1 MYFKTTLIRC
11 ALFFFLCIPL
21 FLTQAFSQA
30 APVVTGELKKWH
42 NVTLTFTGPS
52 SSETA
57 TPNPFLDYR
66 MVVIFSNGSKSY
78 AIPGYF
84 AADGN
89 AANSSATSG
98 DKWRVHFVPTATGQW
113 TWEAYFHE
121 GSQIALDTDLDNGTP
136 VSFNGQTGTLT
147 IGATDKS
154 GRDLRGK
161 GMLQYVGGHYLR
173 FAETGEYFVKGGA
186 DSPENFLNYADFD
199 NSANSGGFRKTW
211 SPHVS
216 DWQTGDPT
224 WKNGLGKGI
233 IGAINYLSSKGMN
246 VFSFLTMNTNGD
258 DKDVFPWIVNN
269 GSNAPQD
276 DRTRFDCSKL
286 DQWEV
291 VFDHADKKGMYLHFK
306 LQEIEND
313 RLLDDGQL
321 GVERK
326 VYYRELIA
334 RFGHHLALN
343 WNLGEEYDAYISL
356 NDSQQLLLKSFAQY
370 IRDTDPYKHHIVVHT
385 WPGQQ
390 NAVYTPM
397 LGTST
402 ELTGVSI
409 QTNFNQVHQL
419 TLEWR
424 NKSVQAGKPWVVAND
439 EQGSAT
445 TGVTPD
451 GTGNNHTNI
460 RRFTLWGNLMAGG
473 AGVEYYFG
481 YNYPQSDLTCE
492 DFRSRDNM
500 WDQTRYALDF
510 FTTQL
515 PFWQMANYNSL
526 VSNFLNS
533 NTNYCFA
540 KPGETYVVYA
550 PTSIPFLDLQNFN
563 DTFDVQWFNPR
574 TGGALQNGSIAF
586 VVGPGFVNLGTPPSG
601 STGDWV
607 ALVKS
612 RNVAPVLTPP
622 VIDLSQP
629 ANGAQFYFNQNVSI
643 AASASDPGGN
653 VTQVQFFNGSALIQT
668 VTAAPY
674 TLNWTPPGPGAY
686 QIKAVATDNDGLTAR
701 DSANITVLPNQP
713 PVQQIAQPQPGASF
727 NYNQLVQFTVTANDP
742 DNGVSLVTFL
752 VNGSVVQTFTA
763 PPYTLDWV
771 PSGPGAYS
779 FKSIAADPLGLTD
792 ADSVSFTIL
801 PNQAPLVAFSQ
812 PVNGDSFAY
821 NQQVNLAASASDPD
835 GLVDSV
841 RFFLGGNLLQAIGA
855 APYSLV
861 WSPSGPGVYTFY
873 VTATDT
879 SGLVAT
885 DSVTITVLPN
895 QPPLLSFTQP
905 LNGANTPFNQPVSVS
920 VTASDPDGLVD
931 SVRIFEGNTL
941 LQAFGTGPYGLLWM
955 PPTSGTYVIK
965 AIATDNTGL
974 ATVDS
979 VTFTVLPNQ
988 PPVAQFSSPDSG
1000 TQATIGIPINLSA
1013 TASDP
1018 DANLAGV
1025 FYSVNGTLVDSAFS
1039 SPFDVSWTPANLG
1052 LRTVIVT
1059 AFDSLGLTGADTI
1072 QVNVV
1077 ANQPPVVSWQQPV
1090 NLTQVPLLQPVTL
1103 TATASDP
1110 DGTVT
1115 QVQFFVGGAP
1125 LFTDTQAP
1133 FTTTWTPVVSGNYSL
1148 VAIATDNQ
1156 GETSNAVISVNVAS
1170 NLNPLVDI
1178 TQPLAGATLPQGQPV
1193 TVSASASDPDGTVAQ
1208 VAYFVN
1214 GTLFQTVTSA
1224 PYSTSWTPASTGT
1237 FTLRAVVTDNL
1248 GATGVDSVAV
1258 TVVGNTPPI
1267 VVITTPINGFV
1278 APMGIQVRFTATATD
1293 PNGTISK
1300 VEFFRN
1306 GVFFTLQQVAP
1317 YTAFWTPAA
1326 PGTYTIVAVGTDNQG
1341 ATGSDTITVVVPN
1354 QPPVVDITQ
1363 PANNTSRP
1371 VGLPFTIS
1379 ATASD
1384 PDGTVA
1390 QVAFFRGNVLISTD
1404 IGSPFSAVWNPSTPG
1419 PVQLIAVATD
1429 NFGATRS
1436 DTVNITVTAN
1446 QSPVVA
1452 FTQPANGASLTI
1464 NQPIAMNVT
1473 ASDPDGS
1480 VVRVEFY
1487 NGTTLLNT
1495 DVSPPFAF
1503 NWTAPAVGA
1512 YTLRAIAYDNVNNSA
1527 TATVNVTVVANQPP
1541 TVALTQPS
1549 NLGPFLANR
1558 PINLQATASDTD
1570 GSVVSVTFLVNGAP
1584 ILVDATS
1591 PYAATFTPTQ
1601 PGNYTILAR
1610 ALDNNGATSSSSVVI
1625 TVVPNPAPVVTITQP
1640 ASNINV
1646 LTGTPV
1652 NVQFTVTDQDNNVTG
1667 IGLFRNGTQVQTFTG
1682 SGPYSHSWTPLTA
1695 GTYTY
1700 IAVATDAGAN
1710 VSRDTVV
1717 VTAVVVNPPTVQFLN
1732 PLNQLSIKSGL
1743 PAPVSITAASNGVG
1757 TISQVV
1763 FRVGN
1768 TVQNTFTQPPYT
1780 TTWTPPTNGAYNLFA
1795 IATDNFGQ
1803 TRRDSIRVFAVP
1815 NQAPVVDLVQPL
1827 NNANV
1832 IFGQPVTIQ
1841 ATATDP
1847 DGTVASVALQAG
1859 STTLQTFST
1868 GPFQTTWTPPAPGFY
1883 VIRARATDNNGAVS
1897 IDSATIQVANFQ
1909 PPVVQFVSPVMGGT
1923 VPFGQTATVQV
1934 NANDPDGT
1942 VQEVRFFQGTT
1953 LLQTQT
1959 APPYT
1964 FSWTPPTPGAY
1975 NLIARALDSQ
1985 GLWGRD
1991 SIRVNA
1997 VPSNTPPVIAIQTPT
2012 ANQTL
2017 ALGVPTQVLANIT
2030 DPGGAVAQVQLF
2042 INGVQVQ
2049 SFTQS
2054 PYSFTW
2060 TPNATGATR
2069 VTFRATDNLGAVRR
2083 DSVWVNVI
2091 LVSPPSIAFLTPV
2104 NQAAVKTNL
2113 PNPIQ
2118 IQASSSGS
2126 TVTQVVFRV
2135 GSTVMNTFTQPPYT
2149 TTWTPPTNGAYN
2161 LIAIATNSFGM
2172 TSRDSI
2178 RVFSSPN
2185 QPPLVDLT
2193 QPLNGQSVLLGQSAS
2208 IQATAS
2214 DPDGTL
2220 ASVVF
2225 SANGTTLQTFTSGPF
2240 QLNWTP
2246 SVAGTYV
2253 VRARATDNN
2262 GTVSTDSATIT
2273 VAAFLPPVVQFTQPL
2288 NGQFINGG
2296 QPFVMSANASDPDG
2310 TITRVDFFTGN
2321 QLVFSDT
2328 QAPYTTTWVP
2338 TMAGAYNL
2346 RAVAWDSQGLSR
2358 RDSIRVNVGNFVPPV
2373 VQFTTPLMGS
2383 IITVGQPASL
2393 QVNASDPDG
2402 AVQEVRFFNGNT
2414 LIQTVTAPPY
2424 AITWT
2429 PPSFGAYNLI
2439 ARALD
2444 AQGLWARDSIR
2455 VMAQNPN
2462 TPPVIQITAPTAGQ
2476 VLAAGTPTQ
2485 VSANV
2490 TDPGGSVVQVRV
2502 FVNGVQ
2508 IQSFTQAPYSFTWT
2522 PTTPGTNRVRFSATD
2537 NQGATTVDSVV
2548 VTVNN
2553 FLPPV
2558 VQFTSPLAGGTIFL
2572 GTNNVLSATASDPDG
2587 TIAEVRFFN
2596 GTTLLQTVTSP
2607 PFTATFNPT
2616 VPGSYS
2622 LIVRAFDNQGL
2633 TSRDSIRVTAINNP
2647 AAPQVS
2653 FITPSQ
2659 GQSVPIGTPINIQA
2673 SVTIASGT
2681 ISSVS
2686 FFNGNSLI
2694 QTLTAPPYQVSW
2706 TAPTAGAYNLRVQAL
2721 GSNGLTGLATAR
2733 VFAASSFTGTDPGDT
2748 ESTLT
2753 PAPQSEL
2760 MLFPNPAQQE
2770 VVLSLPDHQAE
2781 LGRGVV
2787 SVFALDGKRVFE
2799 IDLEWEPGQK
2809 QIPLDISPLV
2819 TGSYLISVD
2828 SGGTRSLGRLVK
2840 ID

>member
-147 IGATDKS
+147 IGATDKT

-356 NDSQQLLLKSFAQY
+356 NDSQQLLLRSFAQY
-370 IRDTDPYKHHIVVHT
+370 IRDTDPYQHHIVVHT

-510 FTTQL
+510 FNTQL

-629 ANGAQFYFNQNVSI
+629 ANGAQFFFNQNVSI

-727 NYNQLVQFTVTANDP
+727 NYNQLVQLTVTANDP

-752 VNGSVVQTFTA
+752 VNGTVVQTFTA
-763 PPYTLDWV
+763 PPYTMDWV
-771 PSGPGAYS
+771 PGGPGSYS
-779 FKSIAADPLGLTD
+779 FKSVAADPLGLTD

-812 PVNGDSFAY
+812 PANGDSFAY
-821 NQQVNLAASASDPD
+821 NQQVNLAATATDPD

-841 RFFLGGNLLQAIGA
+841 RFFQGGNLLQAFGA

-941 LQAFGTGPYGLLWM
+941 LQAFGTGPYDLLWM

-988 PPVAQFSSPDSG
+988 PPVAQFSSPANG

-1025 FYSVNGTLVDSAFS
+1025 FYTVNGTLVDSAFS
-1039 SPFDVSWTPANLG
+1039 SPFGVSWTPANLG

-1103 TATASDP
+1103 TANASDP

-1133 FTTTWTPVVSGNYSL
+1133 FTTTWTPVVSGNFSL

-1224 PYSTSWTPASTGT
+1224 PYTTSWTPASTGT

-1404 IGSPFSAVWNPSTPG
+1404 VGSPFSAVWNPSTPG

-1503 NWTAPAVGA
+1503 NWTAPATGA

-1717 VTAVVVNPPTVQFLN
+1717 VTA
-1732 PLNQLSIKSGL
+1732 
-1743 PAPVSITAASNGVG
+1743 
-1757 TISQVV
+1757 
-1763 FRVGN
+1763 
-1768 TVQNTFTQPPYT
+1768 T
-1780 TTWTPPTNGAYNLFA
+1780 T
-1795 IATDNFGQ
+1795 
-1803 TRRDSIRVFAVP
+1803 P
-1815 NQAPVVDLVQPL
+1815 N
-1827 NNANV
+1827 
-1832 IFGQPVTIQ
+1832 I
-1841 ATATDP
+1841 
-1847 DGTVASVALQAG
+1847 
-1859 STTLQTFST
+1859 
-1868 GPFQTTWTPPAPGFY
+1868 
-1883 VIRARATDNNGAVS
+1883 
-1897 IDSATIQVANFQ
+1897 
-1909 PPVVQFVSPVMGGT
+1909 PPVVSFTTPSNNGT
-1923 VPFGQTATVQV
+1923 V
-1934 NANDPDGT
+1934 
-1942 VQEVRFFQGTT
+1942 FF
-1953 LLQTQT
+1953 L
-1959 APPYT
+1959 
-1964 FSWTPPTPGAY
+1964 S
-1975 NLIARALDSQ
+1975 S
-1985 GLWGRD
+1985 
-1991 SIRVNA
+1991 
-1997 VPSNTPPVIAIQTPT
+1997 
-2012 ANQTL
+2012 
-2017 ALGVPTQVLANIT
+2017 
-2030 DPGGAVAQVQLF
+2030 
-2042 INGVQVQ
+2042 
-2049 SFTQS
+2049 
-2054 PYSFTW
+2054 
-2060 TPNATGATR
+2060 
-2069 VTFRATDNLGAVRR
+2069 
-2083 DSVWVNVI
+2083 
-2091 LVSPPSIAFLTPV
+2091 TPV
-2104 NQAAVKTNL
+2104 
-2113 PNPIQ
+2113 Q
-2118 IQASSSGS
+2118 IA
-2126 TVTQVVFRV
+2126 
-2135 GSTVMNTFTQPPYT
+2135 
-2149 TTWTPPTNGAYN
+2149 
-2161 LIAIATNSFGM
+2161 
-2172 TSRDSI
+2172 
-2178 RVFSSPN
+2178 
-2185 QPPLVDLT
+2185 
-2193 QPLNGQSVLLGQSAS
+2193 
-2208 IQATAS
+2208 AS
-2214 DPDGTL
+2214 DPDGTVTHVQLLLGNSVL
-2220 ASVVF
+2220 ATF
-2225 SANGTTLQTFTSGPF
+2225 NSAPYSYNWFPQGTGNFTLTARVTDNQGAQTNTSIQVTCVNSPAGPQITFLSPTPGQNVSINVPFLVRADVTIPTGTVNQVQFINAVGNTVLQTLTAPPYEF
-2240 QLNWTP
+2240 LWTP
-2246 SVAGTYV
+2246 MALGQVNL
-2253 VRARATDNN
+2253 RCRATGSN
-2262 GTVSTDSATIT
+2262 GLIAQEQVSFTVVNAN
-2273 VAAFLPPVVQFTQPL
+2273 LPPVVDITSP
-2288 NGQFINGG
+2288 GNGG
-2296 QPFVMSANASDPDG
+2296 SVFFLNNTPIQVNASDPDG
-2310 TITRVDFFTGN
+2310 TIAQVQVFQGTSLIGTDATAPYQINWLPQAQGGFTLIARATDNSGLVTSDTIQVTSINNPAGPQIQIASPTSGQQLPLNLPHLIRANVTIPTGTVSQVQFINALGN
-2321 QLVFSDT
+2321 QILQTFT
-2328 QAPYTTTWVP
+2328 APPYEFMWTPTTMGPV
-2338 TMAGAYNL
+2338 NL
-2346 RAVAWDSQGLSR
+2346 RCRAVGSNGVITQQQVLFTVINAPAS
-2358 RDSIRVNVGNFVPPV
+2358 PV
-2373 VQFTTPLMGS
+2373 VE
-2383 IITVGQPASL
+2383 ITSPGNGGNVFFLNNTSV

-2402 AVQEVRFFNGNT
+2402 TISKVDLFLGNSLIGTRTAV
-2414 LIQTVTAPPY
+2414 PY
-2424 AITWT
+2424 NFSWFPQGTGSYT
-2429 PPSFGAYNLI
+2429 LI
-2439 ARALD
+2439 ARATD
-2444 AQGLWARDSIR
+2444 NSGLIASDTIQVVCINNPLGPQISF
-2455 VMAQNPN
+2455 VSPLSGQN
-2462 TPPVIQITAPTAGQ
+2462 ITLGAPFLVQ
-2476 VLAAGTPTQ
+2476 
-2485 VSANV
+2485 ANV
-2490 TDPGGSVVQVRV
+2490 TIPSGTVTQVQFINAFGNVVLQT
-2502 FVNGVQ
+2502 
-2508 IQSFTQAPYSFTWT
+2508 FTSGPYQFLWT
-2522 PTTPGTNRVRFSATD
+2522 PSTPGLANLRCRAVGSNGIIA
-2537 NQGATTVDSVV
+2537 QEQVSIQVV
-2548 VTVNN
+2548 NAN
-2553 FLPPV
+2553 LPPTV
-2558 VQFTSPLAGGTIFL
+2558 SFVSPTDGGNAFFL
-2572 GTNNVLSATASDPDG
+2572 TNTNVEVSASDPDG
-2587 TIAEVRFFN
+2587 TIAQVQLFQ
-2596 GTTLLQTVTSP
+2596 GTSLLGTRTSP
-2607 PFTATFNPT
+2607 PYNFSWFPQGIGPFTLIARAADGGGLTVSDTIVVNAVNNPAGPQAVFLSPTAGQNIPVNVPHLVRASVTIPTGTVNQVQFINALGNQVLQTFTAPPYEFTWTPTSVGPVNLRCRAVGSNGVITQQQVLFNVVNTPFEPT
-2616 VPGSYS
+2616 VNIVSPIQGGNVFFLTNTPVNVQASDPDGTVSQVQLFQGNS
-2622 LIVRAFDNQGL
+2622 LLATRTAPPYDFNWFPQSTGTFMLIARATDNSGL
-2633 TSRDSIRVTAINNP
+2633 VSRDTVIVTCINNP
-2647 AAPQVS
+2647 AGPQ
-2653 FITPSQ
+2653 ITYLSPAQ
-2659 GQSVPIGTPINIQA
+2659 GQTVSVGAPTLISANVSI
-2673 SVTIASGT
+2673 SSGT
-2681 ISSVS
+2681 VTQVQFINA
-2686 FFNGNSLI
+2686 FGNVLL
-2694 QTLTAPPYQVSW
+2694 QTFTAPPYQFFW
-2706 TAPTAGAYNLRVQAL
+2706 TPTTTGPVNIRCRAV
-2721 GSNGLTGLATAR
+2721 GSNGLISQEQVMFSVAG
-2733 VFAASSFTGTDPGDT
+2733 SFTGGGSPTT
-2748 ESTLT
+2748 ETLDVLET
-2753 PAPQSEL
+2753 GAITV
-2760 MLFPNPAQQE
+2760 FPNPASNHATLR
-2770 VVLSLPDHQAE
+2770 LSSFLAVGGTAE
-2781 LGRGVV
+2781 LVWY
-2787 SVFALDGKRVFE
+2787 SLEGKIVDR
-2799 IDLEWEPGQK
+2799 ISLEMIPGQRD
-2809 QIPLDISPLV
+2809 IPLNLESFPA
-2819 TGSYLISVD
+2819 GSYLISL
-2828 SGGTRSLGRLVK
+2828 SQNGQKYLGRVVK
-2840 ID
+2840 TD

>member
-1 MYFKTTLIRC
+1 
-11 ALFFFLCIPL
+11 
-21 FLTQAFSQA
+21 
-30 APVVTGELKKWH
+30 
-42 NVTLTFTGPS
+42 
-52 SSETA
+52 
-57 TPNPFLDYR
+57 
-66 MVVIFSNGSKSY
+66 MVVVFTNGAKSY

-89 AANSSATSG
+89 AANSSASSG

-121 GSQIALDTDLDNGTP
+121 GTEIALDPDLDSGTP
-136 VSFNGQTGTLT
+136 VSFHGQTGTLT

-161 GMLQYVGGHYLR
+161 GLLEYVGGHYLR

-199 NSANSGGFRKTW
+199 NSTNTGGYRKTW
-211 SPHVS
+211 TPHVA

-233 IGAINYLSSKGMN
+233 IGAVNYLSSKGMN

-258 DKDVFPWIVNN
+258 DKDVFPWIANN
-269 GSNAPQD
+269 GGAAPQN
-276 DRTRFDCSKL
+276 DRRRFDCSKL
-286 DQWEV
+286 DQWEI

-326 VYYRELIA
+326 LYYRELIA

-343 WNLGEEYDAYISL
+343 WNLGEEYDAYIAL
-356 NDSQQLLLKSFAQY
+356 NDNQQLLLKSFAQY
-370 IRDTDPYKHHIVVHT
+370 IRDLDPYKHHIVVHT

-397 LGTST
+397 LGPST
-402 ELTGVSI
+402 EMTGVSI

-424 NKSVQAGKPWVVAND
+424 NKSIQAGKPWVVAND
-439 EQGSAT
+439 EQGNAT

-451 GTGNNHTNI
+451 GTGNNHANI

-481 YNYPQSDLTCE
+481 YNFPQSDLTCE
-492 DFRSRDNM
+492 DYRSRDNM

-510 FTTQL
+510 FNTQL

-540 KPGETYVVYA
+540 KPGEIYVVYA
-550 PTSIPFLDLQNFN
+550 PTSIPFLDLQNFS

-574 TGGALQNGSIAF
+574 TGGALQTGSIAF
-586 VVGPGFVNLGTPPSG
+586 VLGPGFVNLGTPPSG
-601 STGDWV
+601 SAGDWV

-622 VIDLSQP
+622 VVDITQP
-629 ANGAQFYFNQNVSI
+629 GNGAQFFFNQNVPIS
-643 AASASDPGGN
+643 ASASDPGGT
-653 VTQVQFFNGSALIQT
+653 VSQVRFFNGSTLIQT
-668 VTAAPY
+668 FTAAPY

-701 DSANITVLPNQP
+701 DSVNITVLPNQP
-713 PVQQIAQPQPGASF
+713 PVQQIAQPQPGSTF
-727 NYNQLVQFTVTANDP
+727 NYNQLIQLTATANDP
-742 DNGVSLVTFL
+742 DNGVSQVTFR
-752 VNGSVVQTFTA
+752 VNGTVVQTFSA
-763 PPYTLDWV
+763 PPYTLNWV
-771 PSGPGAYS
+771 PGGPGVYS
-779 FKSIAADPLGLTD
+779 FRSVAADPLGLTD
-792 ADSVSFTIL
+792 TDSVTFTVL
-801 PNQAPLVAFSQ
+801 PNQSPTVAFSQ
-812 PVNGDSFAY
+812 PANGDTIAY
-821 NQQVNLAASASDPD
+821 NQQVNLAATASDPD

-841 RFFLGGNLLQAIGA
+841 RFFQGGNLLQAFGA
-855 APYSLV
+855 APYALL
-861 WSPSGPGVYTFY
+861 WTPSGPGAYTFF

-879 SGLVAT
+879 SGLTAT
-885 DSVTITVLPN
+885 DSVTIMVLPN

-905 LNGANTPFNQPVSVS
+905 VNGANTPFNQPVSVT

-931 SVRIFEGNTL
+931 SVRIFAGNTL
-941 LQAFGTGPYGLLWM
+941 LQAFGTAPYTLQWM
-955 PPTSGTYVIK
+955 PPSSGSFVLK

-974 ATVDS
+974 TTIDS

-988 PPVAQFSSPDSG
+988 PPVAQFASPASAI
-1000 TQATIGIPINLSA
+1000 QATIGIPLSLTA

-1025 FYSVNGTLVDSAFS
+1025 YYSVNGVLVDSAFAP
-1039 SPFDVSWTPANLG
+1039 PFAVNWTPANLG
-1052 LRTVIVT
+1052 LRSVVVT

-1090 NLTQVPLLQPVTL
+1090 NQSQVLLLQPVTL
-1103 TATASDP
+1103 AANASDP
-1110 DGTVT
+1110 DGSVT
-1115 QVQFFVGGAP
+1115 QVQFFVGGAL

-1148 VAIATDNQ
+1148 VAIATDDQ
-1156 GETSNAVISVNVAS
+1156 GETSNAVIAVNVAA

-1178 TQPLAGATLPQGQPV
+1178 TQPLAGASLLQGQPV
-1193 TVSASASDPDGTVAQ
+1193 TINATASDPDGTLAQ
-1208 VAYFVN
+1208 VAFFVN
-1214 GTLFQTVTSA
+1214 GTLLQTDPTS
-1224 PYSTSWTPASTGT
+1224 PYSVSWTPSATGPY
-1237 FTLRAVVTDNL
+1237 TLRAVATDNL
-1248 GATGVDSVAV
+1248 GATAVDSVTV
-1258 TVVGNTPPI
+1258 TVIGNAPPV
-1267 VVITTPINGFV
+1267 VVITSPIDGFV
-1278 APMGIQVRFTATATD
+1278 APLGIQVRFSATATD

-1306 GVFFTLQQVAP
+1306 GVLFTTQQVAP
-1317 YTAFWTPAA
+1317 YTAFWTPTA
-1326 PGTYTIVAVGTDNQG
+1326 PGTFTIVAVGTDNQG

-1354 QPPVVDITQ
+1354 LPPVVDITQ
-1363 PANNTSRP
+1363 PANNSSRP
-1371 VGLPFTIS
+1371 TGLPFTIS

-1384 PDGTVA
+1384 LDGTVA

-1404 IGSPFSAVWNPSTPG
+1404 VSSPFSAVWNPATPG
-1419 PVQLIAVATD
+1419 PVQVIAVATD
-1429 NFGATRS
+1429 NFGATAS
-1436 DTVNITVTAN
+1436 DTVNLTITAN
-1446 QSPVVA
+1446 QPPVVA

-1503 NWTAPAVGA
+1503 NWTAPAAGA

-1527 TATVNVTVVANQPP
+1527 TATVNVTVVANQAP

-1558 PINLQATASDTD
+1558 PINLQATASDAD

-1591 PYAATFTPTQ
+1591 PYAATFTPSQ
-1601 PGNYTILAR
+1601 PGSYTIMAR

-1640 ASNINV
+1640 ASNVSV
-1646 LTGTPV
+1646 LTGTTV
-1652 NVQFTVTDQDNNVTG
+1652 NIQFTVTDQDNNVTS

-1695 GTYTY
+1695 GTFTY

-1710 VSRDTVV
+1710 VRRDTVV
-1717 VTAVVVNPPTVQFLN
+1717 VTAVVVNPPVVQFVN
-1732 PLNQLSIKSGL
+1732 PLNQMTLKTGL
-1743 PAPVSITAASNGVG
+1743 PVPVSINASSNGAG
-1757 TISQVV
+1757 TLSQVV

-1768 TVQNTFTQPPYT
+1768 TVQNTFTQAPYT

-1815 NQAPVVDLVQPL
+1815 NVAPVVDLVQPL

-1832 IFGQPVTIQ
+1832 IFGQQVTIQ

-1859 STTLQTFST
+1859 STTLQTFTS
-1868 GPFQTTWTPPAPGFY
+1868 GPFQTTWTPPAPGTY

-1909 PPVVQFVSPVMGGT
+1909 PPVVQFVNPVMGAT
-1923 VPFGQTATVQV
+1923 VPFGQTAAVQV

-1942 VQEVRFFQGTT
+1942 VQEVRFFQGAT
-1953 LLQTQT
+1953 LLQTRT
-1959 APPYT
+1959 TPPYT

-1991 SIRVNA
+1991 SIRVNVA
-1997 VPSNTPPVIAIQTPT
+1997 PSNTPPVIVIQTPT

-2017 ALGVPTQVLANIT
+2017 ALGMPTQVSANIT
-2030 DPGGAVAQVQLF
+2030 DPGGAVAQVQLL

-2049 SFTQS
+2049 SFTQP
-2054 PYSFTW
+2054 PYAFTW
-2060 TPNATGATR
+2060 TPNTAGTTR

-2091 LVSPPSIAFLTPV
+2091 SVQPPSVAFVTPV
-2104 NQAAVKTNL
+2104 NLASVKTNL
-2113 PNPIQ
+2113 PNPVQ
-2118 IQASSSGS
+2118 IQAGSTGS

-2135 GSTVMNTFTQPPYT
+2135 GSTIVSTFTQAPYS

-2178 RVFSSPN
+2178 RVFASPN
-2185 QPPLVDLT
+2185 QPPVVDLT
-2193 QPLNGQSVLLGQSAS
+2193 QPLNGQSVLLGQSVS

-2220 ASVVF
+2220 TSVVF
-2225 SANGTTLQTFTSGPF
+2225 SANGTTLQSFASGPF

-2246 SVAGTYV
+2246 PVAGTYV

-2262 GTVSTDSATIT
+2262 GTVSTDSATII

-2288 NGQFINGG
+2288 NGQFISGG

-2310 TITRVDFFTGN
+2310 TVTRVDFFMGN
-2321 QLVFSDT
+2321 QLVFSDN
-2328 QAPYTTTWVP
+2328 QAPYTTTWIP
-2338 TMAGAYNL
+2338 TMPGAYNL

-2358 RDSIRVNVGNFVPPV
+2358 RDSIRVNVGNFAPPV
-2373 VQFTTPLMGS
+2373 VQFTTPLMGGTL
-2383 IITVGQPASL
+2383 TVGQPTSL

-2402 AVQEVRFFNGNT
+2402 AVQEVRFFNGTT
-2414 LIQTVTAPPY
+2414 LIQTLTAPPY
-2424 AITWT
+2424 TISWT

-2439 ARALD
+2439 ARARD
-2444 AQGLWARDSIR
+2444 VQGLWARDSIR
-2455 VMAQNPN
+2455 VMALNPN

-2490 TDPGGSVVQVRV
+2490 TDPGGSVAQVRV

-2508 IQSFTQAPYSFTWT
+2508 VQSFTQAPYSFTWT
-2522 PTTPGTNRVRFSATD
+2522 PATPGTNRVRFTATD

-2548 VTVNN
+2548 VTVNS

-2572 GTNNVLSATASDPDG
+2572 GTNNVLTATASDPDG

-2596 GTTLLQTVTSP
+2596 GATLIQTVTSP
-2607 PFTATFNPT
+2607 PFTAVFNPPI
-2616 VPGSYS
+2616 PGSYN

-2633 TSRDSIRVTAINNP
+2633 TSRDSIRVTAVNNP
-2647 AAPQVS
+2647 AGPQVS
-2653 FITPSQ
+2653 FITPTQ
-2659 GQSVPIGTPINIQA
+2659 GQSIPIGTPITIQA
-2673 SVTIASGT
+2673 SATIASGT
-2681 ISSVS
+2681 ITSVS
-2686 FFNGNSLI
+2686 FFNGNTLI
-2694 QTLTAPPYQVSW
+2694 QTLTAPPYQVNW
-2706 TAPTAGAYNLRVQAL
+2706 TAPTAGAYNLRAQAV
-2721 GSNGLTGLATAR
+2721 GSNGLTGLATVR
-2733 VFAASSFTGTDPGDT
+2733 VFAATSLTGSDPGDI
-2748 ESTLT
+2748 ESTT
-2753 PAPQSEL
+2753 PATAQGEL
-2760 MLFPNPAQQE
+2760 VLFPNPAQQE
-2770 VVLSLPDHQAE
+2770 VVLRLTAQQAAA
-2781 LGRGVV
+2781 GRGMLA
-2787 SVFALDGKRVFE
+2787 VFALDGKRIFE
-2799 IDLEWEPGQK
+2799 LDMEWEPGQPE
-2809 QIPLDISPLV
+2809 ITLDLSPLA